1 MPRDTLG
8 PASATVL
15 VVANMIGAGVFTSSG
30 YALADLQ
37 SRPLVLLAWLLGA
50 ALALL
55 GALSY
60 AALARRLPGSG
71 GEYHYLARAV
81 HPLAGFLAGWVSLLA
96 GFTAPIAV
104 AAAVLQSYLAPSLG
118 GGLAPEWIGTGA
130 IVAAAVLHGLRLRGG
145 VLAQNG
151 VVALKLLLVGAFLV
165 LGATRLAP
173 LQETLPEPPF
183 RPAAFAET
191 LLWVSFSYSGWN
203 AAVYVAAELRD
214 PARDVARAMLG
225 GTAIAGALY
234 LALNAVFL
242 YAAPVAELAG
252 HGDIGARAASAL
264 GGPGLRRLVEVAVGL
279 ALLSSISA
287 MVMAGPRVY
296 ARMAEDGLLPRAFD
310 PRGKVPRAAIALQAG
325 LAILVLW
332 LGDLRDLLSYVG
344 FCLSL
349 GTAAAV
355 AALMRLRWR
364 EGAARVPMFGFPWV
378 PGTFVLA
385 SVLIGA
391 FSAPRAAGPLL
402 ATAATLLLGILAYAF
417 LRRAAS
423 VG

>member
-1 MPRDTLG
+1 
-8 PASATVL
+8 
-15 VVANMIGAGVFTSSG
+15 MIGAGVFTSSG